1 MAVKDGGSMIC
12 VAPNPEGVA
21 KNHENLLQIGYRPH
35 AQIVQMV
42 QSGKVDDLVGVAIL
56 ADVCQIIDKTD
67 CIMVSPGVKPDE
79 AKKLG
84 FRYAASA
91 QEALGMAMQKQGP
104 KARIAVLRYGGH
116 VLPIIDDE
124 SADRIADQTH

>member
-1 MAVKDGGSMIC
+1 MIC

-21 KNHENLLQIGYRPH
+21 KNHENLLEIGYKPH
-35 AQIVQMV
+35 AQIVEMV
-42 QSGKVDDLVGVAIL
+42 QQGKVDDLVGVAIL

-84 FRYAASA
+84 FEAAIGPRPNSQKTSA
-91 QEALGMAMQKQGP
+91 ETFLQSVADVRGALNQFLEK
-104 KARIAVLRYGGH
+104 
-116 VLPIIDDE
+116 D
-124 SADRIADQTH
+124 